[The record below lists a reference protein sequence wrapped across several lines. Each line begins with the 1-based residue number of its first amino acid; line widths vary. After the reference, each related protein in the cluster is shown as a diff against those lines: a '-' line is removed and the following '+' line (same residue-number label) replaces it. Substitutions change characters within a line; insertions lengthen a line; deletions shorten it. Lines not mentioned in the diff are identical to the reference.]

1 MNEAHLTKPPN
12 GTAARP
18 LVIALLGVLALVGL
32 SPALAASRGADYPAA
47 PRLERGQ
54 SLSDAVRFLGK
65 QAGVSVDWALK
76 EDYWLDNDLDLPG
89 QGLEQ
94 DVQWAIDSYKPKGA
108 LTRVVARATGR
119 TLKVSRSE
127 RLAAPS
133 PPVAVAK
140 PAVASP
146 PVKVPVA
153 ASAPEP
159 VRSQQPAMGAT
170 ALELAPLRTSVTV
183 PAPIIAAAQP
193 AKPVTTSPVAATPA
207 LAPAPA
213 SLVNAPAAIPAQVW
227 KAANGSTL
235 QTAVRDWAQRA
246 GWTVVWNDKRPDLEI
261 VGTVEVSGDIVKA
274 VSYLFDVYR
283 RSGATYAVDIYTQ
296 QKLVLVKDN

>member
-1 MNEAHLTKPPN
+1 MKETHLPKRPN
-12 GTAARP
+12 GYAARP
-18 LVIALLGVLALVGL
+18 LAIALSGVLALVGL
-32 SPALAASRGADYPAA
+32 APALAAGRSSDYPAA

-65 QAGVSVDWALK
+65 QAGVTVEWSLK

-89 QGLEQ
+89 HGLER

-108 LTRVVARATGR
+108 LTRVVARSTGR

-127 RLAAPS
+127 RAAMAPS
-133 PPVAVAK
+133 PARVESRVVPPQATPTS
-140 PAVASP
+140 PAAIP
-146 PVKVPVA
+146 PVRA
-153 ASAPEP
+153 
-159 VRSQQPAMGAT
+159 QLPAMGAT
-170 ALELAPLRTSVTV
+170 ALELAPLRVAGSV
-183 PAPIIAAAQP
+183 PAPAAA
-193 AKPVTTSPVAATPA
+193 AATPVK
-207 LAPAPA
+207 
-213 SLVNAPAAIPAQVW
+213 SVPAAAVVAPLAAAIAPPSVVDAPPVLPQQVW
-227 KAANGSTL
+227 RATNGSTL

-246 GWTVVWNDKRPDLEI
+246 GWTVVWDDKRPDLEI